1 MYLQLSYE
9 NNFSQV
15 LSNLGI
21 FLKVISKQGA
31 SSTITHSPLTE
42 MDYILSA
49 VRKEAVHIKLTLST
63 TCYKFQL
70 WSFLEHSEIL

>member
-21 FLKVISKQGA
+21 FLKVLSNLPLPSHI
-31 SSTITHSPLTE
+31 HPLTE

-49 VRKEAVHIKLTLST
+49 VRKEAVHIKLNLST